1 MERETIRVPQ
11 RKFDVAHEVREG
23 VLGLHGRLV
32 HGVTELA
39 AKADAHF
46 LCRRMFCRPDVH
58 FRGQQHAWPRPIAPD
73 IVLSEIL
80 VAGRRV
86 LDGVAL
92 RPSATGA
99 MGAYDIGLVVIQPG
113 DEVRFRLVNFA
124 RVTIEFF
131 ATLHGE
137 SW

>member
-1 MERETIRVPQ
+1 MERETIRVPEG
-11 RKFDVAHEVREG
+11 KFDVGHEVREG
-23 VLGLHGRLV
+23 VIGFHGRLV

-39 AKADAHF
+39 VTAEAHF
-46 LCRRMFCRPDVH
+46 LGRRMFCRPDVH
-58 FRGQQHAWPRPIAPD
+58 FRGQQHVWPNPIAPD

-92 RPSATGA
+92 RPSSTGA
-99 MGAYDIGLVVIQPG
+99 AGAYDIGLVLIQPG

-124 RVTIEFF
+124 SVTLEFF